1 VAQTGNAS
9 YFLTFVDS
17 NNASATGELVYTTSS
32 FTINPATRA
41 VAVGGALS
49 TVGSADLATGLSGDV
64 VQIGAASSRV
74 IVSAGGGNIHIRS
87 EAGDFNLRA
96 ATALLGGLT
105 IAAAG
110 GTVTINTNSN
120 AISTTTG
127 ALRVVGGVGIGGT
140 LMVNERITIGT
151 TSTSNKFEVAGTAGQ
166 LFSVADT
173 FTGTIF
179 SANDVSGIPSIE
191 VLDTGLVKLAQYNG
205 QVTISTGTAVSGSGL
220 AVWTSTYILSLGVGT
235 SGSGTIGEIRA
246 TNEVTAYYSD
256 RRLKENVQVIDNA
269 VTKVLSLTGI
279 TYTPNAIAES
289 YGYDRTK
296 KLVGVFAD
304 EIEAVLPE
312 AVRPAPFDVDD
323 SGNSKSGENYKTV
336 QYEKIVPLLIEAI
349 KEQQKSI
356 ENLQKEIAQLKSQ
369 I

>member
-1 VAQTGNAS
+1 
-9 YFLTFVDS
+9 
-17 NNASATGELVYTTSS
+17 
-32 FTINPATRA
+32 
-41 VAVGGALS
+41 
-49 TVGSADLATGLSGDV
+49 
-64 VQIGAASSRV
+64 
-74 IVSAGGGNIHIRS
+74 
-87 EAGDFNLRA
+87 
-96 ATALLGGLT
+96 
-105 IAAAG
+105 
-110 GTVTINTNSN
+110 
-120 AISTTTG
+120 
-127 ALRVVGGVGIGGT
+127 
-140 LMVNERITIGT
+140 
-151 TSTSNKFEVAGTAGQ
+151 
-166 LFSVADT
+166 
-173 FTGTIF
+173 
-179 SANDVSGIPSIE
+179 
-191 VLDTGLVKLAQYNG
+191 
-205 QVTISTGTAVSGSGL
+205 
-220 AVWTSTYILSLGVGT
+220 LGVGT